1 MKEWHN
7 LLFIYLCRQSQLL
20 GELAVLEGS
29 FTSIGYWYLGLSDLG
44 REGRWVWS
52 HAVAE
57 VGEEDSW
64 GAGRPS
70 NKTANRWAVVM
81 WVCC

>member
-1 MKEWHN
+1 M
-7 LLFIYLCRQSQLL
+7 L

-29 FTSIGYWYLGLSDLG
+29 FTGIGYWYLGLSDLG

-70 NKTANRWAVVM
+70 NKTANRWAVVT